1 MKRILIT
8 GGCGFIGS
16 HTALLLIQKGYE
28 IVIIDSNI
36 RSSEAVIQ
44 NIYSAM
50 EKNNIYDLA
59 RLKFYKGDL
68 RDIKFLEKVFINSQK
83 IDAVIH
89 FAGMK
94 SIAESI
100 DFSIDYWDV
109 NVAGTVHLLRVM
121 NKFQCNKIVYSSS
134 ASVYGDSGEVPFK
147 EDSDLKPLNPY
158 SNTKYVAELFLNDT
172 YKSNPNYWNI
182 INLRYFN
189 PIGANSNSFLG
200 EDINFSENIFTRLF
214 KSYSSQDSTF
224 HIFGND
230 WPTPDG
236 TCIRDYIH
244 IDDLA
249 QGHIAALEKLF
260 EEKMNL
266 YCFNLGTGNGTSV
279 LDLIRMFAETNKIK
293 IDYDFVQRR
302 EGDVPILVADIS
314 SAMQSLSWS
323 PTKSLE
329 DMCRDGF
336 KWFLSFQ

>member
-94 SIAESI
+94 SVAESI

-134 ASVYGDSGEVPFK
+134 ASVYGNSGEVPFK

-200 EDINFSENIFTRLF
+200 EDINFSENILPRLF
-214 KSYSSQDSTF
+214 KTYSRQDSTF

-249 QGHIAALEKLF
+249 LGHIAALEKLF

-336 KWFLSFQ
+336 KWFLNFQ